1 MNVLLLDKTKKLE
14 LVKGEVKHADVVTVK
29 GKGYKIIA
37 DAVTYLV
44 KERLFG
50 FLPPKIQP
58 TFFGLDSDSALLIL
72 DNETLRIDKSFFD
85 IEDAKNV
92 FKKKQLTA
100 RTNALK
106 NNKGNNEL
114 FSKIF
119 IYVIGL
125 EFFLIIFLSIP
136 IIIPALVKM
145 GEQF

>member
-72 DNETLRIDKSFFD
+72 DNETLRIDKSF
-85 IEDAKNV
+85 EGMPYC
-92 FKKKQLTA
+92 L
-100 RTNALK
+100 
-106 NNKGNNEL
+106 
-114 FSKIF
+114 
-119 IYVIGL
+119 Y
-125 EFFLIIFLSIP
+125 FLLP
-136 IIIPALVKM
+136 IILNRKNLHEELKSSQVFHSDKHIYLCLL
-145 GEQF
+145 Q

>member
-85 IEDAKNV
+85 IEMKLPN
-92 FKKKQLTA
+92 KKKTILKKFEIPLIGKHNIKNATA
-100 RTNALK
+100 AVAVSYFIGISPNILK
-106 NNKGNNEL
+106 
-114 FSKIF
+114 I
-119 IYVIGL
+119 
-125 EFFLIIFLSIP
+125 
-136 IIIPALVKM
+136 
-145 GEQF
+145 

>member
-14 LVKGEVKHADVVTVK
+14 LIKGKVKHSEVITVN
-29 GKGYKIIA
+29 GKGYKIIS

-58 TFFGLDSDSALLIL
+58 TFFGLDSDSALLVL
-72 DNETLRIDKSFFD
+72 DNHNYRIDKSFFD
-85 IEDAKNV
+85 SEDAKSV

-119 IYVIGL
+119 IYVLIL

-136 IIIPALVKM
+136 ILVPALMKM
-145 GEQF
+145 SEQF